1 MATNY
6 NPRTVMDGLVIHVD
20 AANPKSYPGSGSTW
34 YDMSTSGINGTL
46 DTHTFDSTT
55 KSLTFSGNGTNCDIQ
70 LSGVP
75 LNTTTGGNT
84 IEQWFNCAANNSMP
98 ITFWNVQLDLWV
110 SNNHFGI
117 NNGASLV
124 YGIDFTNLFS
134 TWIHCVVY
142 IPYNWSSLTASN
154 AKMYINGE
162 SQTLTQR
169 QGSFSSPGISSS
181 QNMGIGGGF
190 VNGSNTYNFNGKI
203 ATTKIYN
210 RELTAAEVL
219 ENFEA
224 TRGRFG
230 V

>member
-6 NPRTVMDGLVIHVD
+6 NPRTVTDGLVLHVD

-34 YDMSTSGINGTL
+34 YDMSTSSINGTL

-55 KSLTFSGNGTNCDIQ
+55 KSLTFSGNNTSCDIQ
-70 LSGVP
+70 LAGVP
-75 LNTTTGGNT
+75 LNTTTGNT

-98 ITFWNVQLDLWV
+98 ITFWDLQLDLWV
-110 SNNHFGI
+110 SNSTFGI
-117 NNGASLV
+117 NNGASLI
-124 YGIDFTNLFS
+124 YGIDFTNLFN
-134 TWIHCVVY
+134 TWVHCAVY
-142 IPYNWSSLTASN
+142 IPYNWSSVTASN

-169 QGSFSSPGISSS
+169 QGGFGTRTVTSS

-190 VNGSNTYNFNGKI
+190 ISGSNTYNFSGKI
-203 ATTKIYN
+203 ATTKIYS
-210 RELTAAEVL
+210 RELTAAEIAQ
-219 ENFEA
+219 NFEA

-230 V
+230 I